1 MFGYR
6 ARLGLFVLAVF
17 GLLTTGAA
25 EAGILSLWDGTGA
38 NDSTSWSA
46 LGPDDTVIP
55 HSFAATSTNGVAIS
69 GSFAGNSGLVAIQ
82 CPAAP
87 SCSWTGNFPAGDT
100 LVWTFDNTTNIGTG
114 PLTLGLGKAVLAGGV
129 AIQADFQGVFTA
141 KVEAFNGSSLIGTA
155 TAVSDSNSD
164 SVFIGIQDTAA
175 EITSLVF
182 DLTLTGCANLG
193 CGNSDFAVDK
203 LISENPPAAVPGPI
217 AGAGLPGL
225 TLGRCW
231 PSRLVATAEEDRL
244 NILR

>member
-6 ARLGLFVLAVF
+6 VRRGLCVLAVF

-46 LGPDDTVIP
+46 LGSDGTVIP
-55 HSFAATSTNGVAIS
+55 NSFAATSTDGVAIS
-69 GSFAGNSGLVAIQ
+69 GSFAGNFGLVAIQ
-82 CPAAP
+82 CPAAAP
-87 SCSWTGNFPAGDT
+87 TCSWTGNSPPGDT
-100 LVWTFDNTTNIGTG
+100 LVWTFDNTNNIGTG
-114 PLTLGLGKAVLAGGV
+114 PLTLEFGKAVLAGGA
-129 AIQADFQGVFTA
+129 AIQADFNGAFTA
-141 KVEAFNGSSLIGTA
+141 KVEAFNGGTLIGTA
-155 TAVSDSNSD
+155 TAMSDSNGD

-182 DLTLTGCANLG
+182 DLTGCAMACDTG
-193 CGNSDFAVDK
+193 DFAVDK

>member
-6 ARLGLFVLAVF
+6 VRRGLCVLAVF

-46 LGPDDTVIP
+46 LGSDGTVIP
-55 HSFAATSTNGVAIS
+55 NSFAATSTDGVAIS
-69 GSFAGNSGLVAIQ
+69 GSFAGNFGLVAIQ
-82 CPAAP
+82 CPAAAP
-87 SCSWTGNFPAGDT
+87 TCSWTGNFPPGDT

-114 PLTLGLGKAVLAGGV
+114 PLTLGFGKAVLAGGA
-129 AIQADFQGVFTA
+129 AIQADFNGAFTA
-141 KVEAFNGSSLIGTA
+141 KVEAFNGGSLIGTA

-182 DLTLTGCANLG
+182 DLTLTGCANLL

-203 LISENPPAAVPGPI
+203 LISENPPAVPGPI

-225 TLGRCW
+225 ILASGGLLGWWR
-231 PSRLVATAEEDRL
+231 RRKKNA
-244 NILR
+244 